1 MHVKTAWISNPSRSE
16 QSNHDQNITIN
27 YLLKLKSQL
36 NTRDMYLIHRSFTT
50 ENSHIRTL
58 EQLNTT
64 LKKCISSIIRSFSEL
79 GDNLTHYAVKDSQI
93 SGRITGVGRD
103 HQSFSFFSPAKEDSL
118 TRRVHRKVSR
128 KALNFSFQRRR
139 LHNLWI
145 AHCSSVPL
153 NRIKFLPHVWNFLC
167 SRLCQLPLDLLL
179 GTTEK
184 SLAPST

>member
-1 MHVKTAWISNPSRSE
+1 MLSENEFTDKIDCYCDVLKLWQYLAIFILSAAYATKFQELSISNNETNTLLMHVKTAWISNPSRSE

-79 GDNLTHYAVKDSQI
+79 GDNLTHYAVKDS
-93 SGRITGVGRD
+93 
-103 HQSFSFFSPAKEDSL
+103 
-118 TRRVHRKVSR
+118 
-128 KALNFSFQRRR
+128 
-139 LHNLWI
+139 
-145 AHCSSVPL
+145 
-153 NRIKFLPHVWNFLC
+153 
-167 SRLCQLPLDLLL
+167 
-179 GTTEK
+179 
-184 SLAPST
+184 